1 MAEKPNASIFKT
13 YLVVLGVCLFG
24 SFLVSI
30 SAVKLAPL
38 QKENQQLEK
47 IKNILVVADLYT
59 ENADIDVV
67 YHKNIDKQWI
77 ELATGKIMDKSPSYF
92 DKSSIV
98 ARAKDPV
105 YGEAIPE
112 EFDIAK
118 IKRRP
123 KFMPVYFVKSD
134 NKLQKIILPIYGKG
148 LWSTLYGFLALDS
161 DAKTIS
167 GITFYKQGETP
178 GLGGEITNPRWQT
191 LWQGKQA
198 FDDQNRVAIRI
209 IKGEVVA
216 ESPEAKYLVDGIAG
230 ATLTSR
236 GVNNLVRYW
245 LGDHS
250 FGPFL
255 KRFRREGHD

>member
-1 MAEKPNASIFKT
+1 MADKSGFSVINT
-13 YLVVLGVCLFG
+13 YVVVLGVCLFG

-30 SAVKLAPL
+30 SVVKLAPR
-38 QKENQQLEK
+38 QKENQRLEK

-59 ENADIDVV
+59 ENVDIDAV
-67 YHKNIDKQWI
+67 YRKKIVKQWI
-77 ELATGKIMDKSPSYF
+77 ELATGKIEDKSPLYF
-92 DKSSIV
+92 DKFSID
-98 ARAKDPV
+98 ALAKDPV
-105 YGEAIPE
+105 YGEAFSE

-123 KFMPVYFVKSD
+123 KFMPVYFVTSD
-134 NKLQKIILPIYGKG
+134 NKLKKIILPIYGKG

-167 GITFYKQGETP
+167 GITFYQQGETP
-178 GLGGEITNPRWQT
+178 GMGGEITNHRWQK

-198 FDDQNRVAIRI
+198 FDDQGRVAIRI
-209 IKGEVVA
+209 IKGEVVT
-216 ESPEAKYLVDGIAG
+216 ESPEAKYLVDGLAG

-236 GVNNLVRYW
+236 GVNNLVRFW
-245 LGDHS
+245 LGDHG